1 MNEITALKQICSR
14 IINKNKKIIF
24 VGIITAK
31 AKLITGASKDG
42 FRNLIIP
49 SKIRKYQSWYEI
61 IAFINNCD
69 LNKIWCMREVIYV
82 TLENSES
89 ILVIMP
95 LTIDKKFVVFLI
107 NNKENNDLVPT
118 IEKILYELC

>member
-42 FRNLIIP
+42 FRNIIIP

-69 LNKIWCMREVIYV
+69 LNKIWRMREVIYV